1 VRGLTEGD
9 VGQALNNAAWVTRLE
24 RAAGVQW
31 ERTMQDALASSHL
44 VITLMNWVYVWGH
57 WPIIIATLSW
67 LALRHPESYQNTR
80 NAMLISGVFG
90 LVIFAL
96 FPVAPPRLFD
106 LGLVDTVTEYSRS
119 YRVLQPPAFVNQ
131 YAAMPSLHV
140 GWDLL
145 MGLAIVGNARHIVV
159 QRLGALLPV
168 AMVFAVI
175 LTANHYVLDVVVGIV
190 LVLASRAAASRLS
203 GARAGE
209 RQRDR
214 AT

>member
-1 VRGLTEGD
+1 
-9 VGQALNNAAWVTRLE
+9 
-24 RAAGVQW
+24 
-31 ERTMQDALASSHL
+31 

-67 LALRHPESYQNTR
+67 LALRHPESYRNTR

-159 QRLGALLPV
+159 QCLGALLPV

-175 LTANHYVLDVVVGIV
+175 LTANHYVLDVGVGIV
-190 LVLASRAAASRLS
+190 LVLASRAAAIQLS
-203 GARAGE
+203 AARAGE

-214 AT
+214 AA